1 MKKKSTPQSAFFNLR
16 FLIGLFVLLAGVFV
30 ALLGFGVFPSAE
42 AGSAKGTNMA
52 VARPAYDPAGSQM
65 SVAQSQTRQARTVSG
80 PTDRRAL
87 AIAAKKL
94 YEPLATQV
102 FNLAATR
109 AASVRQSQSAHN
121 PSFNESLGEEANE
134 PTLTI
139 DREDYPPFSY
149 VYISGTGFEPGESVN
164 MIAVELEREPTAF
177 QPWDVLADENGNF
190 ETSWYIFSEDL
201 GATMQVTAT
210 GESSGLTASA
220 QFPDVITAPVSI
232 GTAINNPSSTTLAAN
247 VTAAVPVGNT
257 IIVAASTRTTAA
269 SVSGVADNRS
279 NVYTQDVNIVN
290 GSLVR
295 THVFSAPVTTALS
308 SGDTIT
314 VTFSVAAT
322 VKAASA
328 LSVAGLVSVNPLDRT
343 ATGTG
348 STGAS
353 GTATTG
359 STLTTS
365 QADELLIGAVALDK
379 QAITGTAGTN
389 YTLVGGVAGGGG
401 GTPLS
406 LIPEY
411 RIVSAT
417 GAFIANWS
425 GLGNNNN
432 YAAGL
437 ATY

>member
-65 SVAQSQTRQARTVSG
+65 SVAQSQTRQARTVTG

-109 AASVRQSQSAHN
+109 ATSVRQSQSAHN

-139 DREDYPPFSY
+139 DREDYPPLSY

-164 MIAVELEREPTAF
+164 MIAVELQREPTAF

-201 GATMQVTAT
+201 VGATMQVTAT

-232 GTAINNPSSTTLAAN
+232 GTAINNTTSTTLAVN
-247 VTAAVPVGNT
+247 VTAAMQVGNT
-257 IIVAASTRTTAA
+257 IIVAVSTRTTAP
-269 SVSGVADNRS
+269 SVSVADNR
-279 NVYTQDVNIVN
+279 
-290 GSLVR
+290 
-295 THVFSAPVTTALS
+295 
-308 SGDTIT
+308 
-314 VTFSVAAT
+314 
-322 VKAASA
+322 
-328 LSVAGLVSVNPLDRT
+328 
-343 ATGTG
+343 
-348 STGAS
+348 
-353 GTATTG
+353 
-359 STLTTS
+359 
-365 QADELLIGAVALDK
+365 
-379 QAITGTAGTN
+379 
-389 YTLVGGVAGGGG
+389 
-401 GTPLS
+401 
-406 LIPEY
+406 
-411 RIVSAT
+411 
-417 GAFIANWS
+417 
-425 GLGNNNN
+425 
-432 YAAGL
+432 
-437 ATY
+437 